1 MPAFQ
6 HGLAAATTLTAGFE
20 QLTQMTQTRIG
31 GGLDRDGAGVREV
44 VTAYRRAGVREVSLR
59 LYPGARHEL
68 LNETNREQVTADLL
82 VWVGAHV

>member
-1 MPAFQ
+1 MVSGSADPV
-6 HGLAAATTLTAGFE
+6 G
-20 QLTQMTQTRIG
+20 
-31 GGLDRDGAGVREV
+31 RDGAGVREV
-44 VTAYRRAGVREVSLR
+44 ATAYRRAGVREVSLR